1 MKRQSD
7 TEDVWVIPI
16 AADAYIR
23 EAWATQQARALST
36 GTSGELMT
44 RLVECVAASVTE
56 CLDPDLKPPTSAQMI
71 YATDIARTLGIAIP
85 SAAIRYRGAMA
96 AFIESHVDSFNAKR
110 RPRFAG
116 IRNLAKAR
124 TRKGES

>member
-1 MKRQSD
+1 MDRQSD
-7 TEDVWVIPI
+7 SEEVWVLPI

-36 GTSGELMT
+36 GTASELMS

-56 CLDPDLKPPTSAQMI
+56 CLDPDLKPPTSAQMV
-71 YATDIARTLGIAIP
+71 YATDIARVLGIAIP

-96 AFIESHVDSFNAKR
+96 AFIETHVDSFNAKR

-116 IRNLAKAR
+116 MRSAAKAR
-124 TRKGES
+124 IKKGET